1 MVCARVEGDEAG
13 DAGEV
18 RAVKA
23 EYGRLR
29 SGLAPHEVG
38 MVHGQMKGEERDA
51 AMTAFREGRMSVLVA
66 SSVIEVGVDVPNAT
80 LMVIQDAERFGLAQ
94 LHQLRGRVRR
104 SGREAFCVLV
114 TGREDPE
121 ARERLQVLEES
132 TDGLAIA
139 EADLRERGPGELLGA
154 AQSGLAPLRFADFV
168 RDGPLLTE
176 ARAVVARVL
185 ARSEG
190 PKPRS
195 GSEV

>member
-1 MVCARVEGDEAG
+1 
-13 DAGEV
+13 
-18 RAVKA
+18 
-23 EYGRLR
+23 
-29 SGLAPHEVG
+29 

-51 AMTAFREGRMSVLVA
+51 TMTAFREGRVSVLVA

-121 ARERLQVLEES
+121 ARQRLRVLEES

-139 EADLRERGPGELLGA
+139 EADLGERGPGELLGA
-154 AQSGLAPLRFADFV
+154 AQSGMAPLRFADFV
-168 RDGPLLTE
+168 RDGSLLTE
-176 ARAVVARVL
+176 ARAVVARIL

-190 PKPRS
+190 RKASP
-195 GSEV
+195 GSKF